1 LIHTRFQVYEEQK
14 SRLEKKIGKKGS
26 TKRRD
31 INARVEAKKAL
42 QHHDDD
48 SDEDG
53 VQILSGS
60 DGDI

>member
-14 SRLEKKIGKKGS
+14 SRLEKKIGKQGS
-26 TKRRD
+26 NKRRD

-42 QHHDDD
+42 QHHDD